1 MEEFLDYVTAEKG
14 LASATRDAYQR
25 DLEELKRTLGDPLVE
40 TIDAD
45 SIDVHLDRLT
55 RDGVSPKGHPRK
67 GLSPRSRARALSAIG
82 QLFAYLREE
91 VGVSAHPLEDM
102 ERPRVG
108 RRVPRVLSEEEIGRL
123 IAAPDAQTPLGV
135 RDRAILELLYGSG
148 LRVSELIRIG
158 LEDLFLESGG
168 CRVLGKGR
176 RERLVPVGE
185 LATQALNAYLE
196 EVRPKWVRSLD
207 TREVF
212 LSKRGKGLSRQAI
225 WYRIQ
230 AYALQVGVRRKITPH
245 SLRHSFATHLLEG
258 GADLISVQEL
268 LGHVDIGTTE
278 IYTRVERKRLRA
290 LIDQRHPRGAAK

>member
-1 MEEFLDYVTAEKG
+1 MCI
-14 LASATRDAYQR
+14 RD
-25 DLEELKRTLGDPLVE
+25 
-40 TIDAD
+40 
-45 SIDVHLDRLT
+45 S
-55 RDGVSPKGHPRK
+55 
-67 GLSPRSRARALSAIG
+67 
-82 QLFAYLREE
+82 
-91 VGVSAHPLEDM
+91 
-102 ERPRVG
+102 
-108 RRVPRVLSEEEIGRL
+108 
-123 IAAPDAQTPLGV
+123 
-135 RDRAILELLYGSG
+135 
-148 LRVSELIRIG
+148 
-158 LEDLFLESGG
+158 
-168 CRVLGKGR
+168 
-176 RERLVPVGE
+176 LVPVGE